1 MVCLVCRCELTGVSV
16 AGFWRWSG
24 WPSSCWRAT
33 LFLGSW
39 NIDGDENTGD
49 SLHEGQLLVLRFL
62 EAVLDSKLRAQVT
75 FFAVFVGGG
84 WSQGLFLL
92 RDGSCACSYLIVWL
106 VGIHQSLVHVILIS
120 TLREVFFLVL
130 LLFGPSGARGRTSG
144 TMHRNLLDIHLGE
157 IHLQTVCS
165 GDS

>member
-1 MVCLVCRCELTGVSV
+1 
-16 AGFWRWSG
+16 
-24 WPSSCWRAT
+24 

-84 WSQGLFLL
+84 
-92 RDGSCACSYLIVWL
+92 
-106 VGIHQSLVHVILIS
+106 
-120 TLREVFFLVL
+120 
-130 LLFGPSGARGRTSG
+130 
-144 TMHRNLLDIHLGE
+144 
-157 IHLQTVCS
+157 
-165 GDS
+165 